1 MWMMY
6 VDVDDVC
13 RTKTENHL
21 KKLRCSDNLGPVLQ
35 FTDAMEHSGNAILQ
49 VSRRIRV
56 DVEPIRIRLSSNKP
70 DPLQDPRK

>member
-35 FTDAMEHSGNAILQ
+35 FADAMEHSGNAILQ
-49 VSRRIRV
+49 VSGRYQA
-56 DVEPIRIRLSSNKP
+56 D
-70 DPLQDPRK
+70 